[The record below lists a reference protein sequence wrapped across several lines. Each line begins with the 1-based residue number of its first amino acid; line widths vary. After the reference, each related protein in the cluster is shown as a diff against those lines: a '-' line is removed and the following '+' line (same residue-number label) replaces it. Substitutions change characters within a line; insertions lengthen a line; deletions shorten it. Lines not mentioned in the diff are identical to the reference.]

1 MMTDLTFLDV
11 VKDSF

>member
-1 MMTDLTFLDV
+1 MMTDFTFLDV